1 VSVASPPSAGGATPA
16 GAPPYPPSGEGCPLC
31 GAPLHADQEWCLR
44 CGAAA
49 RTRLAASPKW
59 KGLTSAIAV
68 VVVLSLGVLAAALV
82 SLASGTGAPP
92 AAITRTVTAAAAP
105 AATTT
110 APASTAPA
118 STAATSTAATAPA
131 K

>member
-1 VSVASPPSAGGATPA
+1 M
-16 GAPPYPPSGEGCPLC
+16 
-31 GAPLHADQEWCLR
+31 
-44 CGAAA
+44 
-49 RTRLAASPKW
+49 
-59 KGLTSAIAV
+59 TSAIAV

-82 SLASGTGAPP
+82 SLAGGTGAPP

-110 APASTAPA
+110 APASTA
-118 STAATSTAATAPA
+118 ATSTAATAPA

>member
-1 VSVASPPSAGGATPA
+1 V
-16 GAPPYPPSGEGCPLC
+16 
-31 GAPLHADQEWCLR
+31 DQEWCLR

-59 KGLTSAIAV
+59 KGLTSVIAV

-92 AAITRTVTAAAAP
+92 ATITRTVTAAAAP
-105 AATTT
+105 TASTTSPATTAPATT